1 MTPTPGI
8 YGLLAEFDDADKL
21 VAATQAARTA
31 GYRRLDAY
39 SPFPV
44 DGLAEA
50 LGFTRTPLGWI
61 VLAGGLLGAL
71 AGFGLQ
77 YYTAV
82 IALPLNVG
90 GKPFNSWP
98 SFIPITFETTILGAA
113 LAAVFGLLLL
123 NGLPMPYHPVFNIG
137 SFARASQDGFFLCI
151 ETTDPQFDGQK
162 TREFLQGLQARLGG
176 ASREVHDVPR

>member
-1 MTPTPGI
+1 MTTAPVT
-8 YGLLAEFDDADKL
+8 YGLLAEFENAEEL
-21 VAATQAARTA
+21 LAATQATRTA
-31 GYRRLDAY
+31 GYRRIDAY

-50 LGFTRTPLGWI
+50 LGFTRTPISWI
-61 VLAGGLLGAL
+61 VLAGGILGAL
-71 AGFGLQ
+71 AGFWLQ

-98 SFIPITFETTILGAA
+98 SFIPITFETTILGGA
-113 LAAVFGLLLL
+113 LAAVIGLLLL
-123 NGLPMPYHPVFNIG
+123 NGLPMPYHPVFNIR

-151 ETTDPQFDGQK
+151 ESSDPQFDMQK
-162 TREFLQGLQARLGG
+162 TKEFLRSLQA
-176 ASREVHDVPR
+176 REVHDVPR